1 MLFVRRLNEA
11 EKELREFAEENKIL
25 RKKILD
31 LQNELGLSYAKI
43 KEIAEII
50 YAKENKKRS

>member
-11 EKELREFAEENKIL
+11 EKELRELAEENKIL
-25 RKKILD
+25 RKKILA

-50 YAKENKKRS
+50 YAKENKKTS

>member
-25 RKKILD
+25 RKKILA

-50 YAKENKKRS
+50 YAKENKKTS